1 MLQVY
6 FLSIF
11 LNGLLGY
18 LLAFGKDDAGE
29 GWPFKFNSET
39 LWLVTGGLSCITG
52 VLKILSP
59 VTGDV
64 PVVGD
69 LVPALANLAG
79 GFILTFEFYRRHSTI
94 TSLAADRL
102 GEVIEKNKRMTGFI
116 CLGAAALHFVFSSVL
131 FL

>member
-29 GWPFKFNSET
+29 EWPFKFNSET
-39 LWLVTGGLSCITG
+39 LWLIIGVLSCITG

-59 VTGDV
+59 VTGNV

-69 LVPALANLAG
+69 LVPALSSLAG
-79 GFILTFEFYRRHSTI
+79 GFILIFEFYRRHSTI
-94 TSLAADRL
+94 TSMAADRL
-102 GEVIEKNKRMTGFI
+102 GEIIEKNRRMTGFI
-116 CLGAAALHFVFSSVL
+116 CLGAAALHFIFSSVL